1 MDAAEPAFAHPAP
14 PPLAAFFLDRL
25 AVLVARQHAL
35 GTRPEGALLARATFS
50 VFLDCLALGRDA
62 EARAIVTPLHP
73 KPAPVERPT
82 A

>member
-1 MDAAEPAFAHPAP
+1 MDAAEPAFAHTAL

-25 AVLVARQHAL
+25 AVLVARQQAL
-35 GTRPEGALLARATFS
+35 STRPEGALLARAAFS

-62 EARAIVTPLHP
+62 EVRALVALLHP
-73 KPAPVERPT
+73 APAPVERPP